1 MRSDRAA
8 IAFVVLLLGASAAAF
23 AITQQLK
30 LEETAITDTRVTNN
44 VFSPVC
50 RCDKAATS
58 IRFTLRPRD
67 RMTATIVDGDGRTVR
82 TLARDV
88 PAAPGDHS
96 FRWDGRRDDGRVVPE
111 GPYRARVELDEAG
124 RRITLANR
132 IVVDTTRPRVRPLPL
147 PYRWISPD
155 RDGRHDTLLVRYR
168 VDEPAQGLLFVDGI
182 QSQRVRAQKLSF
194 HHRWFGMKGDRR
206 LPPGVYRLSLGAE
219 DLAGNRAPR
228 TRPVRV
234 EIRFV
239 DIVRRTIRVR
249 ARGVLRVRVRTD
261 VRTLRYRL
269 ADRRGVFRGR
279 VLRLRAPRRPGRYRL
294 IVSTHRHRDRATVA
308 VRRR

>member
-1 MRSDRAA
+1 
-8 IAFVVLLLGASAAAF
+8 
-23 AITQQLK
+23 
-30 LEETAITDTRVTNN
+30 

-50 RCDKAATS
+50 DCDKAATS

-88 PAAPGDHS
+88 PAVPGEQS
-96 FRWDGRRDDGRVVPE
+96 FRWDGRRDDGRVVAE
-111 GPYRARVELDEAG
+111 GPYHARVELDEE
-124 RRITLANR
+124 RRTITLANR
-132 IVVDTTRPRVRPLPL
+132 ILVDTTRPQVTPLPV

-155 RDGRHDTLLVRYR
+155 RDGRHDTLRVPYR
-168 VDEPAQGLLFVDGI
+168 VDEPAQGLLFVDGA
-182 QSQRVRAQKLSF
+182 QAQRTRAQKLSF
-194 HHRWFGMKGDRR
+194 YHRWNGANGDRR
-206 LPPGVYRLSLGAE
+206 LPPGVYRLALGAE
-219 DLAGNRAPR
+219 DLAGNRAAR

-249 ARGVLRVRVRTD
+249 ARGLIRARVRSD

-269 ADRRGVFRGR
+269 GGRRGVFRGR
-279 VLRLRAPRRPGRYRL
+279 VLRLRAPTRPGRYRL
-294 IVSTHRHRDRATVA
+294 VVSTHRHRDRATVV
-308 VRRR
+308 VRRP